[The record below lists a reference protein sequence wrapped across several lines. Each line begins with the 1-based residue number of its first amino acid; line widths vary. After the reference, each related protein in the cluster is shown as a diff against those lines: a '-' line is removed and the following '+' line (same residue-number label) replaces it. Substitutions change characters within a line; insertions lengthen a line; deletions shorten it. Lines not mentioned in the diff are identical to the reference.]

1 MVKKTR
7 YTISQN
13 VEVAN
18 ADELAVRL
26 GAISLFE
33 RRGEIMWQD
42 DFECSTLK
50 WIQDVGTV
58 ARSTTS
64 ARNGNASLK
73 LTTGASVDN
82 LARAIWRGHYPN
94 TYGGIAPYYEGH
106 TCRIGAEFSFALG
119 PSIKYIMLQLGLVV
133 DSTHF
138 YQGIVRYRPQDN
150 DLQIYQRTGTPP
162 AAWETIATSLDI
174 YEQDKMYHTWKLVI
188 DISNWKY
195 LRLYL
200 DDNEYDISSYGIN
213 YSTPSNARRRTVV
226 DLEISNNASGAH
238 YAYIDDFILT
248 INEEA
253 T

>member
-82 LARAIWRGHYPN
+82 LARAIWRGYYPN
-94 TYGGIAPYYEGH
+94 TYESIAPYYEGH

-119 PSIKYIMLQLGLVV
+119 ASIKYIMLQLGLVV

-138 YQGIVRYRPQDN
+138 YQGIIRYRPQDN
-150 DLQIYQRTGTPP
+150 DLQICTGISP
-162 AAWETIATSLDI
+162 AVWTTIATSLDL

-188 DISNWKY
+188 DILSWKY

-200 DDNEYDISSYGIN
+200 DDNEYDISSYSID
-213 YSTPSNARRRTVV
+213 YSTPSNSRRRTVV

>member
-1 MVKKTR
+1 MTVKKTK
-7 YTISQN
+7 YTQFHV
-13 VEVAN
+13 VEVVN
-18 ADELAVRL
+18 ADELAARL

-33 RRGEIMWQD
+33 RRGEIIWQD

-82 LARAIWRGHYPN
+82 LSRGIWRGYYPS
-94 TYGGIAPYYEGH
+94 TY
-106 TCRIGAEFSFALG
+106 TNKVGAEFSFALG
-119 PSIKYIMLQLGLVV
+119 ASIKYIMLTLGLVV

-150 DLQIYQRTGTPP
+150 DLQICTGISP
-162 AAWETIATSLDI
+162 AVWTTIATSLDL

-188 DISNWKY
+188 DISSWKY

-200 DDNEYDISSYGIN
+200 DDNEYDISSYSID